1 MSFMRFPS
9 AFLALVASLFIFG
22 CANKNDQITPQQ
34 SALEKKDKREY
45 NAEVEGRIQ

>member
-1 MSFMRFPS
+1 MAPMRLPS
-9 AFLALVASLFIFG
+9 ALIALIASLFIIG